1 MRNSR
6 GFTLVELLVVV
17 TIAAILLALAVPSF
31 SRLIQSTN
39 MSSNV
44 NTFLADIRFA
54 RSESIRLGGGVVMC
68 RSSAPEATNA
78 NCGTGSTQGWESG
91 WIIFQDLNNSG
102 TRTSS
107 GSDPE
112 PLLRVQAP
120 ITAIDAIYET
130 GAATTFRFT
139 ATGRLQNLSGATKIQ
154 FGSNSLFTDDV
165 QRVVCVNQSGRAR
178 IAGNGT
184 VVCTTDN

>member
-39 MSSNV
+39 ISSSV

-68 RSSAPEATNA
+68 RSSSPEADNA

-91 WIIFQDLNNSG
+91 WIIFQDSNNSL
-102 TRTSS
+102 TRTS
-107 GSDPE
+107 DE
-112 PLLRVQAP
+112 LLLRAQGP
-120 ITAIDAIYET
+120 ITAIDSIAES
-130 GAATTFRFT
+130 GAATKFRFT

-184 VVCTTDN
+184 FVCTTDY

>member
-39 MSSNV
+39 ISSSV

-68 RSSAPEATNA
+68 RSSSPEATNST
-78 NCGTGSTQGWESG
+78 CDTGSTRGWESG
-91 WIIFQDLNNSG
+91 WIIFHNLDTNA
-102 TRTSS
+102 TRTS
-107 GSDPE
+107 GTE

-120 ITAIDAIYET
+120 ITSIDSI
-130 GAATTFRFT
+130 GSGNSTTFVFT
-139 ATGRLQNLSGATKIQ
+139 ATGRLRNLSSGAGTLT
-154 FGSNSLFTDDV
+154 FGASYPIDNL
-165 QRVVCVNQSGRAR
+165 RVVCVNVGGRAF
-178 IAGNGT
+178 IAGNGYAA
-184 VVCTTDN
+184 CE

>member
-1 MRNSR
+1 MRHSR

-17 TIAAILLALAVPSF
+17 TIAAILMALAVPSF

-39 MSSNV
+39 ISSGV

-68 RSSAPEATNA
+68 RSSSPEATNA
-78 NCGTGSTQGWESG
+78 TCSTGSTTGWETG
-91 WIIFQDLNNSG
+91 WIIFHDLNNSG

-107 GSDPE
+107 GTGEE

-120 ITAIDAIYET
+120 ITSMDSISSGSTAAIV
-130 GAATTFRFT
+130 FT
-139 ATGRLQNLSGATKIQ
+139 ATGRLPNLSSGASTVT
-154 FGSNSLFTDDV
+154 FGGGNYTGEV
-165 QRVVCVNQSGRAR
+165 QRVVCVNLGGRAF
-178 IAGNGT
+178 ISGNGYAT
-184 VVCTTDN
+184 CD